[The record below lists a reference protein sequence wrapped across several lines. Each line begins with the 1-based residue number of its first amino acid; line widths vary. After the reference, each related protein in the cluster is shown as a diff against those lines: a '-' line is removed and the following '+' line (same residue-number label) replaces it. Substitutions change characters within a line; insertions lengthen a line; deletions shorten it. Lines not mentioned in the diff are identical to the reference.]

1 VAIKLD
7 KFSVCMLF
15 PPPNRGFARLPALN
29 ASGVHDLM
37 LHDANQITYAY
48 GYHARDPA
56 NDRRRR
62 SEESAGD
69 GEASLCGGCC

>member
-1 VAIKLD
+1 LQVAIQLD

-48 GYHARDPA
+48 GSLIKTDKRRAASSAALA
-56 NDRRRR
+56 NGRH
-62 SEESAGD
+62 SAI
-69 GEASLCGGCC
+69 